1 MVYRAYSYTN
11 AWTSTDHTG
20 YTLESAGW
28 EGFGQILPVYLEHIL
43 LPTITD
49 SACYT
54 EVHHINGEGQD
65 AGVVYSEM
73 QGTENKSY
81 NLTDLEA
88 VRKLYPEGVG
98 FRYKTGGMMGALRVL
113 TADRIREFHK
123 DMYQPR
129 NLCVVIVGEIVHG
142 ELLKILDEFEDT
154 IMDDI
159 PDPSAPWRRFKLSS
173 FTSVIGL
180 C

>member
-1 MVYRAYSYTN
+1 
-11 AWTSTDHTG
+11 
-20 YTLESAGW
+20 
-28 EGFGQILPVYLEHIL
+28 
-43 LPTITD
+43 
-49 SACYT
+49 
-54 EVHHINGEGQD
+54 
-65 AGVVYSEM
+65 M
-73 QGTENKSY
+73 QGIENTSY
-81 NLTDLEA
+81 NLTDIEA

-98 FRYKTGGMMGALRVL
+98 FRYRTGGMMGALRVL

>member
-1 MVYRAYSYTN
+1 MKGLSIP
-11 AWTSTDHTG
+11 S
-20 YTLESAGW
+20 
-28 EGFGQILPVYLEHIL
+28 
-43 LPTITD
+43 
-49 SACYT
+49 
-54 EVHHINGEGQD
+54 
-65 AGVVYSEM
+65 
-73 QGTENKSY
+73 TENTAYK
-81 NLTDLEA
+81 LTNLEA
-88 VRKLYPEGVG
+88 VRKLYPEGVC

-113 TADRIREFHK
+113 TADKIREFHK